1 MQPKRIRKPNLRGMK
16 TLVIVILAVTMNS
29 CLSTHGCVGKAN
41 HNKKVAH
48 KLHKKR
54 AKQHHRSHVNF

>member
-1 MQPKRIRKPNLRGMK
+1 MK